1 MYVATT
7 EPLPSEL
14 IIPLVN
20 VQKAW
25 WWYEVK
31 CRSSDQKTRVV
42 SKEPDQVTQP
52 LDLLSD
58 ALALPP
64 PRPP

>member
-1 MYVATT
+1 MYVTTT

-20 VQKAW
+20 VHGGGMESSAGQATRKRAW
-25 WWYEVK
+25 
-31 CRSSDQKTRVV
+31 